1 MLDTPELRRSTS
13 LLSEYLYGLDNEFL
27 LELSTHGMMLAYRT
41 KTPNAMLSMKALKGT
56 EVVHLQV
63 PSNRKISLIEKQL

>member
-27 LELSTHGMMLAYRT
+27 LELSSIPN
-41 KTPNAMLSMKALKGT
+41 KNPNAMLSMKALKGT